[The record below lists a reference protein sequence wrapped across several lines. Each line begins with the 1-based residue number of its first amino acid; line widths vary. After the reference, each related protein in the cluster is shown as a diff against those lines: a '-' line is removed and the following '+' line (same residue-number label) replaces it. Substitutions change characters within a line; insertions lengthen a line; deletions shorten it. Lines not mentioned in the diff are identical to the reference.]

1 MSKLSKTGKDIG
13 FKLLESADTISDYI
27 KIKNIHG
34 LTDKDI
40 RDKINDELYK
50 IYMSNLSELT
60 PIEQLFHLRNQE
72 KKYML
77 LYIYNNNP
85 DSKHIIQSIKIGTKD
100 EILDKLRSITYDDL
114 NDWDNIPIPIDQM
127 IDDVMN
133 YYESYFDNRN
143 YHGNL
148 DSIRDFVDNI
158 LDVRD
163 NLAAWL
169 IIDLP
174 SDKIC
179 IL

>member
-50 IYMSNLSELT
+50 TYMSNLSKLT
-60 PIEQLFHLRNQE
+60 PIEQLYHLKNPE

-77 LYIYNNNP
+77 LSIYNSYP
-85 DSKHIIQSIKIGTKD
+85 DSKHQVDIVKIGTRK
-100 EILDKLRSITYDDL
+100 EIFDKLRTITHANL
-114 NDWDNIPIPIDQM
+114 EDWDNDST
-127 IDDVMN
+127 VMYMVDN
-133 YYESYFDNRN
+133 AMNDYESYFNNRKN
-143 YHGNL
+143 PDSP
-148 DSIRDFVDNI
+148 DSIRDFEDVV
-158 LDVRD
+158 LDVDD
-163 NLAAWL
+163 NLATWS
-169 IIDLP
+169 IVDLP
-174 SDKIC
+174 LDKIC